1 MPTNEEK
8 AVRFLATLRELD
20 PPDYIHVI
28 SAVII
33 LNESDDPKALRLA
46 GKAILRNLQRLED
59 ALDDAKSKASS

>member
-1 MPTNEEK
+1 MPTNEEQ

-28 SAVII
+28 SAVLI
-33 LNESDDPKALRLA
+33 LRESDDVEALRLA

-59 ALDDAKSKASS
+59 ALDEAKSKASS